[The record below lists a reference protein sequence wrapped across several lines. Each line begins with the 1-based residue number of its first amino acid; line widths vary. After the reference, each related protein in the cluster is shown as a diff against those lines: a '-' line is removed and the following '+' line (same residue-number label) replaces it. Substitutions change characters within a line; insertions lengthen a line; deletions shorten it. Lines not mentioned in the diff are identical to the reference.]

1 MTPEFKLFVAFGMTS
16 ILFDM
21 VKPKVIR
28 IYKRSIRSIAG
39 KIFLGLVAFIVILVV
54 AFFLFIRTSM
64 FREWVKG
71 KINTWIVENI
81 DGEVR
86 IGSLNYDLLPPRIY
100 AENVFVADPDGVKFL
115 SCDTLEVTPD
125 PISLLRQELDIQEI
139 ALTRPAI
146 NLVIDERKIMNLPSM
161 KKKTEKKVK
170 TPLLETLSIIN
181 GNLTLQ
187 AVNSAPWDVKA
198 NLSAINLDV
207 TGEENIIF
215 EIRFLSGKGSITAGE
230 VTTDINKIESRTTVE
245 LTDELQKVKIKHFSL
260 DAGDIL
266 ASLRESE
273 LALLEGKP
281 PSVMTNFNV
290 SSPLPVISTLFPK
303 IPALKGHEKCEG
315 IFSFED
321 GNISTDMSCRIEDLW
336 VKEFEVGTI
345 TSRIIYKDD
354 KIEFKDAG
362 IEGGGGVLSFNASL
376 LLNDTLDLTFDSNLD
391 GMSISHIFHQVKQ
404 PCASQFRS
412 YGPVRLHG
420 TLRPMDLDGD
430 LDLEVRGFRVFM
442 GDPDTNPRASEV
454 LNINRIM
461 VKSDV
466 EITKKHFRFR
476 GANIRF
482 HNSALTADVR
492 LNFDNSFNMSINYH
506 KFNGADIKTIAK
518 VPIRGMGRMKV
529 TLSGKMGRPT
539 VIANGSL
546 INFHMAGVTFG
557 NTNFQL
563 EYKAKKDLRVI
574 QIPKLQASK
583 GRSKYRITGAR
594 IEFRKE
600 RKKGTLVAAEVHADG
615 MWVSDMRKMFDVR
628 SKLLENIEAL
638 LKGKISIQ
646 YEPDLKRTTVL
657 AGMGLTKISIFGQ
670 DFETG
675 SLEGSWNTDDI
686 RFQRLKLSGK
696 VGDLAIEGGKGEND
710 VLDVSVSFQ
719 NIKSKHLNAV
729 DLGKFGIDF
738 TASVDTIVR
747 GTLDNPSIDNATI
760 SLSHVSLGGV
770 SQPDGAILVNLD
782 SSMLRLTGDLLDGK
796 LQLSSITD
804 LKNEGSSRIV
814 LDIRDLTLNHRELA
828 KVTGGLTSEEHE
840 ISLNGSIN
848 AEARL
853 LHKFKL
859 SGTADLDRLHAV
871 ISGYEIRNSAQTIIG
886 FTHKSLSFE
895 KVQLEGEGTK
905 VKITGG
911 LDRKGPSLSVQ
922 GNVDLSLL
930 KKLTNEIKYA
940 KGYISPRLLLSG
952 KWKKMY
958 FLGDISVNCELM
970 KLKSASLRL
979 DNVKGNISLDHNT
992 IAVDIGGKLAGGE
1005 FLSTGTVQLE
1015 SFKPVAYNLYNEFN
1029 DISIRLLKGM
1039 PIGFE
1044 GNLTLKKNKIETIPK
1059 LSGDVWVTNLHYTRD
1074 FTLSQ
1079 QMEKIMTRKAKKI
1092 KVYEAGKENVALDIT
1107 LHGTNKLS
1115 VDNNYA
1121 NAKFRIDESQQSFR
1135 LMGTDILPVLLGSV
1149 VVRKGGIVKWGGK
1162 EFSIKRGVLDFN
1174 NPVRT
1179 ETYFDVMAE
1188 GRIRDWEILLHAVG
1202 TPDDFS
1208 VFLTADPE
1216 LTREDILLLIAVGMT
1231 QQEMAQIDNT
1241 NALAAALATE
1251 TMGLP
1256 SHVKQLIPIIDQFAI
1271 TTKFDEQTKQAQPM
1285 ITIGKNLT
1293 EKIKLSAVTGL
1304 TSTESM
1310 ERGTYFKAAVEYKV
1324 TDAFSLEAGWDNAK
1338 GPEGGDSGQQ
1348 FGNIGVDIKWR
1359 IEF

>member
-1 MTPEFKLFVAFGMTS
+1 MAR
-16 ILFDM
+16 
-21 VKPKVIR
+21 PKAIR
-28 IYKRSIRSIAG
+28 ITRRSIRSIAG
-39 KIFLGLVAFIVILVV
+39 KIFLGLFALIAVLVV
-54 AFFLFIRTSM
+54 AFFLFIRTTT

-71 KINTWIVENI
+71 KINTWIVDNI
-81 DGEVR
+81 DGKVT
-86 IGSLNYDLLPPRIY
+86 IGSLDFDLLPPRIY
-100 AENVFVADPDGVKFL
+100 AQDVSVADRDGVKFL

-146 NLVIDERKIMNLPSM
+146 NLVIDDKQLMNLPSM
-161 KKKTEKKVK
+161 KKTPEKKGK

-181 GNLTLQ
+181 GSLTLQ

-198 NLSAINLDV
+198 DLSAINLDV

-215 EIRFLSGKGSITAGE
+215 EIRFLTGKGSITTGE
-230 VTTDINKIESRTTVE
+230 VTSDINKIESRTTVE
-245 LTDELQKVKIKHFSL
+245 LTSELKKIKIKHFSL

-281 PSVMTNFNV
+281 PSVMTNFKV
-290 SSPLPVISTLFPK
+290 SSPLPFISTLFPK
-303 IPALKGHEKCEG
+303 IPPLKGHEKCEG

-321 GNISTDMSCRIEDLW
+321 GNISTDANCR
-336 VKEFEVGTI
+336 FENLEVSNYEAGTI
-345 TSRIIYKDD
+345 SSRIIYKDD

-362 IEGGGGVLSFNASL
+362 IEGGGGVLSFNATL
-376 LLNDTLDLTFDSNLD
+376 DLNDTLDLTFDSNLD
-391 GMSISHIFHQVKQ
+391 GISISHIFHQVKMN
-404 PCASQFRS
+404 CASQFRG
-412 YGPVRLHG
+412 YGPVRLKG
-420 TLRPMDLDGD
+420 TLKPMDLDGD
-430 LDLEVRGFRVFM
+430 IDLEVRGFRVFT
-442 GDPDTNPRASEV
+442 GDPDHNQRASEV
-454 LNINRIM
+454 LNISKVL
-461 VKSDV
+461 VKSGV
-466 EITKKHFRFR
+466 ELTQKHFRFR
-476 GANIRF
+476 GANVRF
-482 HNSALTADVR
+482 QNSALTADVR
-492 LNFDNSFNMSINYH
+492 LNFDKSFNMSINYH
-506 KFNGADIKTIAK
+506 KFNGADINTIAK
-518 VPIRGMGRMKV
+518 VPIRGMGRMQV
-529 TLSGKMGRPT
+529 TLSGKMKRPT
-539 VIANGSL
+539 VIANASL

-557 NTNFQL
+557 NTNFQV
-563 EYKAKKDLRVI
+563 EYKAVKDLRI
-574 QIPKLQASK
+574 LQIPKLQASK
-583 GRSKYRITGAR
+583 GRSKYEVTGAR
-594 IEFRKE
+594 IEFRNKRE
-600 RKKGTLVAAEVHADG
+600 KGTLVAGEVHTDG
-615 MWVSDMRKMFDVR
+615 MWVSDMRKMFEVR
-628 SKLLENIEAL
+628 SKLLENIEAFV
-638 LKGKISIQ
+638 KGNISVQ
-646 YEPDLKRTTVL
+646 YEPDVKRTTVL
-657 AGMGLTKISIFGQ
+657 AGMDLSKIDVFGQ

-675 SLEGSWNTDDI
+675 SFEGSWNTDDI
-686 RFQRLKLSGK
+686 RFQSLKLSGK

-710 VLDVSVSFQ
+710 VLDVGVSFQ
-719 NIKSKHLNAV
+719 NIKSKHLKAV
-729 DLGKFGIDF
+729 DLNKFGLDF
-738 TASVDTIVR
+738 TASVETSVR
-747 GTLDNPSIDNATI
+747 GTPDNPFIDNATI
-760 SLSHVSLGGV
+760 DLTDVSLGGV
-770 SQPDGAILVNLD
+770 SQSDGTILVNLD
-782 SSMLRLTGDLLDGK
+782 SSIVRLTGDLLDGK
-796 LQLSSITD
+796 LQISSVTD
-804 LKNEGSSRIV
+804 LKKEGSSQIV
-814 LDIRDLTLNHRELA
+814 LDVRDLTLNHKELA
-828 KVTGGLTSEEHE
+828 KITGGLTSEEHT
-840 ISLNGSIN
+840 ISLNGSID
-848 AEARL
+848 ARATL
-853 LHKFKL
+853 WDKFKL
-859 SGTADLDRLHAV
+859 SGTADMDKLHAQV
-871 ISGYEIRNSAQTIIG
+871 SGYEIRNSARAIIG
-886 FTHKSLSFE
+886 FTQGSLSFE

-911 LDRKGPSLSVQ
+911 LNKKGPSISVQ

-930 KKLTNEIKYA
+930 KKLTSEITYA
-940 KGYISPRLLLSG
+940 RGTVSPRLLLSG

-958 FLGDISVNCELM
+958 FLGDISVDCELM

-992 IAVDIGGKLAGGE
+992 IALDIGGKLAGGE
-1005 FLSTGTVQLE
+1005 FLSTGTVQLA